1 MMPLKNERDILSV
14 ITQMLGEDASLFCA
28 KPRVICLQFRLVTIS
43 IAKTKAEPLAEFSA
57 SVVNAHFVWE
67 TE

>member
-1 MMPLKNERDILSV
+1 
-14 ITQMLGEDASLFCA
+14 
-28 KPRVICLQFRLVTIS
+28 VTIS

-57 SVVNAHFVWE
+57 SVVVRHFVWE